1 VRDFYSYW
9 VVSSNAVPPV
19 DGIFRV
25 ELGDQGRL
33 NKAKDYGFLGEAAVI
48 DQRTIKSHTA
58 PINCIE

>member
-1 VRDFYSYW
+1 
-9 VVSSNAVPPV
+9 VPPV

-25 ELGDQGRL
+25 ELGEQGRL
-33 NKAKDYGFLGEAAVI
+33 NKAKDYGFLGEAAVV